1 VDEPDRPESG
11 EASDVVEARRTPYE
25 LVFSA
30 DDFEAR
36 VFPRIREE
44 ARLLGAEAGLQ
55 EAFGFLST
63 AGEAIRM
70 VVPPDAPAEA
80 LEQYGA
86 LFFHAFNF
94 WRFGKRLYLLDKS
107 VARYLVEG
115 SPRLHGWLFD
125 LPQPGLY
132 VQLPAN
138 LFWGSISPESTP
150 EPLDGVFVTCGEGV
164 DALGRSFRRL
174 ELLAI
179 LGIRRDRAGFS
190 VIALDTEIAPG
201 ALPDWVD
208 EPAREDGPDYRSDLP
223 GGEMAGLY
231 SVLTSDELL
240 KLVLRALWYLDSC
253 PAALTL
259 EAEPERRAADRPG
272 SPPRPRLPYYRV
284 ALDDTGAEGAGG

>member
-1 VDEPDRPESG
+1 VDRPDRSG
-11 EASDVVEARRTPYE
+11 GEGEQDAAEARRTPYE
-25 LVFSA
+25 LVFAA

-44 ARLLGAEAGLQ
+44 ARLLGAEAGLR

-70 VVPPDAPAEA
+70 VVPTDAPAEA

-86 LFFHAFNF
+86 LFFHGFNF
-94 WRFGKRLYLLDKS
+94 WRFGKRLFLLDKP
-107 VARYLVEG
+107 VARYLVEAA
-115 SPRLHGWLFD
+115 PRLAGWRLD

-138 LFWGSISPESTP
+138 LFWGSISPETTP
-150 EPLDGVFVTCGEGV
+150 EPLDGFFVTCGDGV
-164 DALGRSFRRL
+164 DPLGRSFRRL
-174 ELLAI
+174 EVLAI

-190 VIALDTEIAPG
+190 VIALDTEVAPG
-201 ALPDWVD
+201 ALADWVD
-208 EPAREDGPDYRSDLP
+208 EAAREDGPDYRSDLP

-231 SVLTSDELL
+231 SVLTSSELL
-240 KLVLRALWYLDSC
+240 KLVLRALWYLDSY
-253 PAALTL
+253 PASVAL
-259 EAEPERRAADRPG
+259 ESVPGRRGTDRPG

-284 ALDDTGAEGAGG
+284 SLESPGAGAGDG